1 MDDIRFKKDDKVYH
15 KRLKWFGVFIKYSK
29 LSDDECF
36 VIFTDEDGNED
47 TRCVSVSQLLPVGD
61 ANKIS

>member
-15 KRLKWFGVFIKYSK
+15 KRLKRFGVFIKYSK

-36 VIFTDEDGNED
+36 VTFTDEDGNED